1 MIMNNTSNINN
12 VDKVYLA
19 LELTKLTYSN
29 TQNHTSSNIYY
40 TFDYF
45 LKNLNDIDDIIIIDE
60 YKKEIENLEKQNK
73 LLHEENQRLRQ
84 PDAYLKNSLNL
95 IKEYINNNG
104 ENMEP
109 EVKVQLLKL
118 LDNMFD

>member
-1 MIMNNTSNINN
+1 MVNNINN

-19 LELTKLTYSN
+19 LELTKLMYSN
-29 TQNHTSSNIYY
+29 TQNNVSSSSIYY

-45 LKNLNDIDDIIIIDE
+45 LKNLNDIDDITIMDE

-73 LLHEENQRLRQ
+73 MLHEENQRLRQ
-84 PDAYLKNSLNL
+84 PDAYLKNSLKL
-95 IKEYINNNG
+95 IIEYINKNG

>member
-1 MIMNNTSNINN
+1 MNNTSNINN

-19 LELTKLTYSN
+19 LELTKLMYSN
-29 TQNHTSSNIYY
+29 TQNNVSSSSIYY

-45 LKNLNDIDDIIIIDE
+45 LKNLNNIDDIMIIDE
-60 YKKEIENLEKQNK
+60 YKKEIENLKKQNK
-73 LLHEENQRLRQ
+73 MLHEENQRLRQ
-84 PDAYLKNSLNL
+84 PDKHLKNSLNS
-95 IKEYINNNG
+95 IKEYIINNG

-118 LDNMFD
+118 LDNIFD

>member
-1 MIMNNTSNINN
+1 MNNTSNINN

-19 LELTKLTYSN
+19 LELTKLMYSN
-29 TQNHTSSNIYY
+29 TQNNVSSSIYD

-73 LLHEENQRLRQ
+73 MLHEENQRLRQ

-95 IKEYINNNG
+95 IKEYIINNG
-104 ENMEP
+104 GNMEP

-118 LDNMFD
+118 LDNIFD

>member
-1 MIMNNTSNINN
+1 MNNTSNINN

-19 LELTKLTYSN
+19 LELTKLMYSN
-29 TQNHTSSNIYY
+29 TQNNVSSSSIYD

-45 LKNLNDIDDIIIIDE
+45 LKNLNNIDDIMIMDE

-73 LLHEENQRLRQ
+73 MLHEENQRLRQ

-95 IKEYINNNG
+95 IKEYIINNG
-104 ENMEP
+104 GNMEP

-118 LDNMFD
+118 LDNIFD

>member
-1 MIMNNTSNINN
+1 MNNTSNINN

-29 TQNHTSSNIYY
+29 TQNHTSSSIYY

-45 LKNLNDIDDIIIIDE
+45 LKNLNDIDDITIMDE

-73 LLHEENQRLRQ
+73 MLHEENQRLRQ
-84 PDAYLKNSLNL
+84 PDKHLKNSLNL
-95 IKEYINNNG
+95 IKEYINKNG
-104 ENMEP
+104 GNMEP